1 MAEAVLASS
10 TSAHLEPFLLLSK
23 NAKGA
28 ACVQLIQDALSAPG
42 VYVFSELLEMPTVQE
57 LSQNPQQEPY
67 VNLLRLFTYG
77 TYQDYRANAAS
88 LPPLNDAQLKKLKHL
103 SIVTLSGDNRTLNYD
118 LLLQYL
124 DIPNVRE
131 LEDLIIDA
139 IYQDLIRGKLDQQK
153 KCLDVEYAM
162 GRDLQ
167 PGQADRILTVLG
179 AWARTS
185 ETILTN
191 IDEKIGH
198 ITQWNTMHAKEQE
211 EYEKLIEQTKKEV
224 REKGAE
230 KHNRSTRPDFSDFG
244 DYAEEGGRTAGPVKG
259 DMADPAGDDVLPLCL
274 NVDNKRAPVL
284 F

>member
-57 LSQNPQQEPY
+57 LSQNPEQEPY
-67 VNLLRLFTYG
+67 VNLLRLFAYG

-162 GRDLQ
+162 GRDLR
-167 PGQADRILTVLG
+167 PGQADRILVVLG

-198 ITQWNTMHAKEQE
+198 ITQWNAMHAREQE

-230 KHNRSTRPDFSDFG
+230 KHNRPAPPDFSDFG
-244 DYAEEGGRTAGPVKG
+244 EYAEEGGRKAGKRSSKG
-259 DMADPAGDDVLPLCL
+259 RYGGPS
-274 NVDNKRAPVL
+274 RR
-284 F
+284 